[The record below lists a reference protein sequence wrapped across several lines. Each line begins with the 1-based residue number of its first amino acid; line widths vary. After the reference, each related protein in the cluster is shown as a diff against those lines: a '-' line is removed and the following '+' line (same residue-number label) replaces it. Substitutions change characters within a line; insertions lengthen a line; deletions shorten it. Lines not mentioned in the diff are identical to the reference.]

1 MTELTRLKRFGEKQT
16 FMTRFIITSYVRL
29 MKFKPKDYLPQ
40 LNWFISILART
51 ETRSRNVSKIT
62 EEGIY
67 SDDGRFIPYTD
78 IILARVHEEYT
89 LTDYPETITISSK
102 CYLDRAK
109 KGYAYVRSMF
119 IGKFQ
124 YDVSDIGPENYCD
137 PFLSYYHLST
147 LLCYLNKNDIPYQLS
162 QSKGILTVIVH
173 NPDNKMSDIIIAP
186 HKTNSKLM
194 IFSKEYNELYTGTQ
208 AIKLLESILYSN

>member
-1 MTELTRLKRFGEKQT
+1 MNFE
-16 FMTRFIITSYVRL
+16 
-29 MKFKPKDYLPQ
+29 PKEYLPN
-40 LNWFISILART
+40 LTWKIVIISRT
-51 ETRSRNVSKIT
+51 EPRSRNVSRCT
-62 EEGIY
+62 EKGVY
-67 SDDGRFIPYTD
+67 SDDEKFIPYTD
-78 IILARVHEEYT
+78 IILAKVTEEYI
-89 LTDYPETITISSK
+89 LTDYPETIKISSK
-102 CYLDRAK
+102 CYLDRVK

-124 YDVSDIGPENYCD
+124 YGISDIGPENYCD

-162 QSKGILTVIVH
+162 QSKGILTVLVH
-173 NPDNKMSDIIIAP
+173 NPDNKMSDIIITP
-186 HKTNSKLM
+186 HKTKSKLM